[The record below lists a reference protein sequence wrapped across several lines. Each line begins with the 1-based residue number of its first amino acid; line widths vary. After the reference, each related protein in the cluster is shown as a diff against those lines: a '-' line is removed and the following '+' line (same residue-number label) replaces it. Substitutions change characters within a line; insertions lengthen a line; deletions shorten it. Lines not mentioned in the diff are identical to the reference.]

1 MECNIE
7 LKEASYVTVE
17 GLPILITGKGDRTL
31 TLVFKSKYN
40 LQNAFIRLAN
50 GSLETLTR
58 LKRDGAKRLCY
69 AVPEEYIH
77 AGSLDVV
84 ITIRNGA
91 TVLKKWTIEPITIS
105 EETDEFKLSSYVT
118 ELEKKVGE
126 LEKRVSAL
134 EEKNSNLFSV

>member
-1 MECNIE
+1 MESNIE

-17 GLPILITGKGDRTL
+17 GLPILITGKGDRML

-50 GSLETLTR
+50 GTRETLTR
-58 LKRDGAKRLCY
+58 LKRDGARRFCY
-69 AVPEEYIH
+69 AVPEEYIQ
-77 AGSLDVV
+77 AGSLDVA

-105 EETDEFKLSSYVT
+105 EETGEFKLSSYVT